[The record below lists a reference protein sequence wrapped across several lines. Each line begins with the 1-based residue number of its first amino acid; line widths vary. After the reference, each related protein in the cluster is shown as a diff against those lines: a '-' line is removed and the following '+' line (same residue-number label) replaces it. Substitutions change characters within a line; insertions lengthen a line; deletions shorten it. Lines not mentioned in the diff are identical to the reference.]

1 MSKKKK
7 LPRVELLNV
16 PSYQQGSFD
25 SLCTYYTAVMMLS
38 ALFPEDTKRFGEV
51 ARERANKNLS
61 DDPLIKHHGGEDD
74 TRLTLAKWFYKGEYV
89 SKATTILNNIMR
101 ERGKPTRFRTQLE
114 SAHDNTFGDVIA
126 GSINDGLPVML
137 GWNTP
142 DYGNHAVLVTGYW
155 EGRERW
161 LLINDPAGD
170 ANQISWDSLKQQK
183 TAKFEVGLCKPKTHN
198 EYRPSKRCE
207 DASGSTTVSR
217 WIAGSYEP
225 VSENW

>member
-1 MSKKKK
+1 MKTT
-7 LPRVELLNV
+7 P
-16 PSYQQGSFD
+16 G
-25 SLCTYYTAVMMLS
+25 
-38 ALFPEDTKRFGEV
+38 
-51 ARERANKNLS
+51 
-61 DDPLIKHHGGEDD
+61 
-74 TRLTLAKWFYKGEYV
+74 LTLAKWFYQGAYV

-101 ERGKPTRFRTQLE
+101 ERGKPTRFRHQFE

-170 ANQISWDSLKQQK
+170 GNQISWDSLKQQK
-183 TAKFEVGLCKPKTHN
+183 TAKFEVGLCKP
-198 EYRPSKRCE
+198 E
-207 DASGSTTVSR
+207 DTQ
-217 WIAGSYEP
+217 
-225 VSENW
+225 